1 MKLIHAT
8 VLAAAASACL
18 AVTAPAIAF
27 AAATPAVAAA
37 VDPAAGQTRDADPAV
52 ADQNRAPSLG
62 DTTRDAAAAAAD
74 KTRDAAAAVAD
85 KSRDL
90 ASKPVVADTV
100 ITTKVKADIFK
111 EPALKSMA
119 IHVETQQGVVMLSG
133 FVDTQADA
141 ERAATLARGVAGV
154 TDVQSALKVR

>member
-18 AVTAPAIAF
+18 A
-27 AAATPAVAAA
+27 
-37 VDPAAGQTRDADPAV
+37 AAGQTRDAAPAV
-52 ADQNRAPSLG
+52 VDQNRAPSLG
-62 DTTRDAAAAAAD
+62 DKTRDAAAAAAD

-85 KSRDL
+85 KSRDV
-90 ASKPVVADTV
+90 AAKPVVADTV

-111 EPALKSMA
+111 EPALRSMA

-141 ERAATLARGVAGV
+141 ERAATLARGVTGV
-154 TDVQSALKVR
+154 SDVQSALKVR